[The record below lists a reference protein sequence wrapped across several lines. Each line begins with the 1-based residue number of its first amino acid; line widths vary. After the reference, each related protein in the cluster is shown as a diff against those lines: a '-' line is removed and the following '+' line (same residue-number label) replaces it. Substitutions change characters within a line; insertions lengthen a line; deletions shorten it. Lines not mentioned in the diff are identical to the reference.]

1 MYDIQELE
9 TNWKKYKQKRRSPWY
24 LGTLSIIVLAILV
37 NIFLQDNQ
45 YLNLIKNFKIPN
57 IINKIY
63 TPKDNINFIK
73 EKSLLSLEV
82 GKSSSS
88 INNIPIEKTKE
99 ENKVKTKININISK
113 TSTLQAYTDVENRFK
128 ISHDVDDALFL
139 AKSYYKKGLY
149 KKALYWSLETNKI
162 DGNIEDSIFI
172 FIKSKIKLGN
182 KTEGITILNAY
193 IKKTS
198 SNEARKLL
206 FNINNGAI

>member
-1 MYDIQELE
+1 MYDIKELE
-9 TNWKKYKQKRRSPWY
+9 TNWKKYKQKKRSPWY
-24 LGTLSIIVLAILV
+24 LGTLSVIVLAILV

-82 GKSSSS
+82 GKNISS

-128 ISHDVDDALFL
+128 VSHDVDDALFL

-182 KTEGITILNAY
+182 TTEGITILNAY

-206 FNINNGAI
+206 FNINNDAI